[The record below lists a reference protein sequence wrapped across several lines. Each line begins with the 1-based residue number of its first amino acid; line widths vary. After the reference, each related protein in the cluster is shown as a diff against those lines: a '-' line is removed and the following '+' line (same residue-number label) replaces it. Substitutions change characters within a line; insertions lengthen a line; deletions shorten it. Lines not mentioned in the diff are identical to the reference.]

1 MKKPNGYWDVFEN
14 VEREAKKYKSRWDFG
29 KSCGSAY
36 VAARKNKWLDILFPV
51 KNVA

>member
-14 VEREAKKYKSRWDFG
+14 VEREAKKYKSRTECARNSSG
-29 KSCGSAY
+29 AY
-36 VAARKNKWLDILFPV
+36 DAARRHGWLDILFPV